1 MPTDRA
7 CAEVRYEAVATRSR
21 GLRCRVL
28 IAGGASAAVVG
39 GSANGIAQDGGGG
52 YGGGQRGAVGL
63 GMDVGVVARMRRR

>member
-1 MPTDRA
+1 VPTDRA

-39 GSANGIAQDGGGG
+39 GSANGIAQDGGG

-63 GMDVGVVARMRRR
+63 GMVVGVVARMRRR